1 MNKTLPLLFDKLP
14 CGNLAF
20 PQRQI
25 NVLLDRKVEPVEIII
40 QIIFFGEV
48 LIGLT
53 LSYADNCERAF
64 STSMRSRKKLFC
76 TSDSISV
83 HVSEENGCF
92 SFLH

>member
-14 CGNLAF
+14 CRNLAF

-53 LSYADNCERAF
+53 LCR
-64 STSMRSRKKLFC
+64 
-76 TSDSISV
+76 
-83 HVSEENGCF
+83 
-92 SFLH
+92 

>member
-1 MNKTLPLLFDKLP
+1 MIKTLPLQFDKLP

-53 LSYADNCERAF
+53 LR
-64 STSMRSRKKLFC
+64 R
-76 TSDSISV
+76 
-83 HVSEENGCF
+83 
-92 SFLH
+92 

>member
-40 QIIFFGEV
+40 QIIF
-48 LIGLT
+48 T
-53 LSYADNCERAF
+53 LPYADNCERAF

-76 TSDSISV
+76 T
-83 HVSEENGCF
+83 
-92 SFLH
+92 

>member
-25 NVLLDRKVEPVEIII
+25 NVLLDRKLN
-40 QIIFFGEV
+40 QSKLSYKLFFFGEF

-53 LSYADNCERAF
+53 LCR
-64 STSMRSRKKLFC
+64 
-76 TSDSISV
+76 
-83 HVSEENGCF
+83 
-92 SFLH
+92 